1 MRVDALVVVR
11 VLGAPVFP
19 SLAAGAWVDVVAEPG
34 TRVGLGGGFIPDL
47 LDAPAAFGF
56 EVSCAAAEPRV
67 GRAVVL
73 GSSETRLGLWAR
85 ELARSLATSRAVG
98 LELVL

>member
-11 VLGAPVFP
+11 VLGATALP
-19 SLAAGAWVDVVAEPG
+19 SLAAGAWVDVVTELG
-34 TRVGLGGGFIPDL
+34 TRVGLGGDFIPGL
-47 LDAPAAFGF
+47 LDTPAACAF
-56 EVSCAAAEPRV
+56 EVSCAVAEPRV
-67 GRAVVL
+67 GRVVVL
-73 GSSETRLGLWAR
+73 GFSETRLGLWTR